1 MSISINALQANA
13 LRSAELNPSTIIGVI
28 QRPSVQRTAPV
39 ASSPSAVVS
48 VSAGW
53 TSQSGTSLA
62 GLIYPTG
69 GASSQISLLQT
80 ANNAVNSVKTDLLRM
95 QDFAVA
101 ASRAKI
107 TQRERESLQQ
117 YATQLAADIDRIS
130 NQAQFNGVRL
140 FEQNRAN
147 VTGDPSMAKILEGL
161 KGGWLENAEKMIQEF
176 YGLKADGA
184 PLSVDLSSFS
194 DGPYGVA
201 ARVSATVS
209 NLVSSKGTNLKLQ
222 LDRADFL
229 PATLPNGGVA
239 PLFSDRVIAHE
250 LTHAVLARTTNY
262 ADLTRNSTW
271 FVEGIAEFIHG
282 GDERMA
288 WDLSQVNGNPQRVV
302 DALRD
307 GTLLSSIDYS
317 ASYAAVRYLHDQI
330 KSAGGEG
337 VKDVLGYLNA
347 HQSAS
352 LNDAFRH
359 AIAPMGAAVSR
370 YTSTA
375 AFLNDFYQS
384 GAAYISASLELDN
397 ADTGAIG
404 GADAD
409 GGSVKTAASVIPDG
423 GTRTGN
429 NVLYGFNERFDP
441 AAISRTGMM
450 VAGQFDAYASPIRK
464 SIVGAMNAS
473 ALGVSA
479 LNLIDDPD
487 DAVGQI
493 SRALRYVGSEQS
505 RISAQL
511 GGFDSMFTRLQSLFA
526 YLGTQSWWS
535 YGTGYSGSLIAG
547 DIRSHAET
555 AILAQDHISQQ
566 LALQLLRVA

>member
-39 ASSPSAVVS
+39 ASSPSSVVS
-48 VSAGW
+48 LSAGW
-53 TSQSGTSLA
+53 TSQSGTGLA

-80 ANNAVNSVKTDLLRM
+80 ANTAVNSVKADLLRM

-117 YATQLAADIDRIS
+117 YASQLAADIDRIS

-229 PATLPNGGVA
+229 PATLPNGGAA
-239 PLFSDRVIAHE
+239 PLYSDRIIAHE

-262 ADLTRNSTW
+262 AELTRNSTW

-337 VKDVLGYLNA
+337 IKDVLGYLNV
-347 HQSAS
+347 HQSAT

-370 YTSTA
+370 YTNTT

-384 GAAYISASLELDN
+384 GAAYISANLELDN

-409 GGSVKTAASVIPDG
+409 GGTVKTAASVVPDG

-450 VAGQFDAYASPIRK
+450 VAGQFEAYANPIRK

-526 YLGTQSWWS
+526 YIGTQSWWS

-547 DIRSHAET
+547 DIRSHAES

-566 LALQLLRVA
+566 MALQLLRVA